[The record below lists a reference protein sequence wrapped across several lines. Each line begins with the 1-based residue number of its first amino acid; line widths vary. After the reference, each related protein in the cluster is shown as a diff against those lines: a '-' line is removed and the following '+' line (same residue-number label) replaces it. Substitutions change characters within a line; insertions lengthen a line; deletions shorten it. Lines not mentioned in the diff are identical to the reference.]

1 MQLNK
6 LTLDISWNYLSFFIL
21 AISGLI
27 INFIIALSFSS
38 EGLGIFNQTYAFF
51 VIFSQFSVFGIHYS
65 VLKLSAE
72 VEEKSQSSSDVLL
85 SGVLSVLLL
94 SILFSSILYSLSG
107 LISQILDSDAMSKT
121 LKIVSPALIFFSL
134 NKVLLSF
141 VNGQERLKLFAIGN
155 ILRYIFML
163 GSLFLLIYLER
174 DVSDIAYIFL
184 IAEVFLSIYCI
195 GITIKSVKFF
205 KFNLIIVKCINHIK
219 FGAKAL
225 LSGLS
230 VELNSRADVV
240 ILGIFTSDSIVGVY
254 SFFALVAEGLYNIFV
269 VIKNIFNPKIT
280 KHVTQ
285 KDLKGLKT
293 LIKKIQKI
301 VYPSSFAIASMISIG
316 MYVIISVIP
325 DSNLYYENFVVLIIL
340 ISSIVLIS
348 GIIPF
353 EIILTLAGRPGLQSI
368 QTFITLAFNVILN
381 FILIPY
387 FGAFGAA
394 LATASSYIIGAFL
407 LNQFSLRSIGVKIL

>member
-1 MQLNK
+1 M
-6 LTLDISWNYLSFFIL
+6 FFKR
-21 AISGLI
+21 S
-27 INFIIALSFSS
+27 SFSTF
-38 EGLGIFNQTYAFF
+38 IVNT
-51 VIFSQFSVFGIHYS
+51 
-65 VLKLSAE
+65 
-72 VEEKSQSSSDVLL
+72 
-85 SGVLSVLLL
+85 
-94 SILFSSILYSLSG
+94 FSSILYSLSG

-280 KHVTQ
+280 KHVRQ

>member
-21 AISGLI
+21 SISGLI

-280 KHVTQ
+280 KHVRQ

>member
-6 LTLDISWNYLSFFIL
+6 LTLDISWNYLSFLVL
-21 AISGLI
+21 AISGI
-27 INFIIALSFSS
+27 VINFIIAVFYSA
-38 EGLGIFNQTYAFF
+38 EGLGVFNQTYAFF

-72 VEEKSQSSSDVLL
+72 AEDKSQSSSDVLL
-85 SGVLSVLLL
+85 SGIFSVLFL
-94 SILFSSILYSLSG
+94 SIIFSSFLYFLSG
-107 LISQILDSDAMSKT
+107 LISEILDSAAMSKT
-121 LKIVSPALIFFSL
+121 LKIASPALIFFSL

-163 GSLFLLIYLER
+163 ASLLLLIYLKR
-174 DVSDIAYIFL
+174 VISDIAYIFL
-184 IAEVFLSIYCI
+184 IAEILVTFYCI
-195 GITIKSVKFF
+195 GITIKSIKFS
-205 KFNLIIVKCINHIK
+205 KINLIILKSVNHIK
-219 FGAKAL
+219 FGARAL
-225 LSGLS
+225 FSGIS

-280 KHVTQ
+280 KFIKK
-285 KDLKGLKT
+285 KDLIALRT

-301 VYPSSFAIASMISIG
+301 VYPSSFAIALIISISI
-316 MYVIISVIP
+316 YVIVSVIP
-325 DSNLYYENFVVLIIL
+325 DSNLYYENFAVLIIL
-340 ISSIVLIS
+340 ISSIVIIS
-348 GIIPF
+348 GVIPF
-353 EIILTLAGRPGLQSI
+353 EIILTLGGRPGLQSV

-387 FGAFGAA
+387 FGALGAA
-394 LATASSYIIGAFL
+394 LATASSYIIGAIL

>member
-280 KHVTQ
+280 KHVRQ

>member
-230 VELNSRADVV
+230 VELNSRADDV
-240 ILGIFTSDSIVGVY
+240 ILGIFTSDSIVR
-254 SFFALVAEGLYNIFV
+254 GLFIFCSSRR
-269 VIKNIFNPKIT
+269 
-280 KHVTQ
+280 
-285 KDLKGLKT
+285 GL
-293 LIKKIQKI
+293 I
-301 VYPSSFAIASMISIG
+301 
-316 MYVIISVIP
+316 
-325 DSNLYYENFVVLIIL
+325 
-340 ISSIVLIS
+340 
-348 GIIPF
+348 
-353 EIILTLAGRPGLQSI
+353 
-368 QTFITLAFNVILN
+368 
-381 FILIPY
+381 
-387 FGAFGAA
+387 
-394 LATASSYIIGAFL
+394 
-407 LNQFSLRSIGVKIL
+407 

>member
-1 MQLNK
+1 MQL
-6 LTLDISWNYLSFFIL
+6 SWNYLSFFIL

-280 KHVTQ
+280 KHVRQ